1 MNPENP
7 EKLVPI
13 PDWYAKKALPILK
26 KMWRDFINKKIEVD
40 TQQSN
45 HYNSVLPFEKIKKT
59 NKSREVYENVEMP
72 FGSFLF
78 AFFGFKI
85 EFEDGQP
92 CVSESSLEKIKEAI
106 KC

>member
-7 EKLVPI
+7 EVGSDSRLVPKRRCR
-13 PDWYAKKALPILK
+13 YL

-59 NKSREVYENVEMP
+59 NKSGEVYENVEMP